1 MEAKK
6 NITELKEK
14 LAESLKTWI
23 EERIDSLAAANPK
36 LKIASVYLKRGAT
49 NYIAR
54 ESGKI
59 DKMIDDAALF
69 ICDEEGNFSPDMLFD
84 DLMTMLREMEEVPFG
99 SGLMQGTIGKGVIR
113 FKLPDNP
120 VFSLL
125 FGDTGAI
132 KITEADFM
140 ELKDIFTE

>member
-14 LAESLKTWI
+14 LAESLKTWM

>member
-14 LAESLKTWI
+14 LAESLKTWL

-36 LKIASVYLKRGAT
+36 LKIASIYLKRGAT

-113 FKLPDNP
+113 FKLPENP

>member
-14 LAESLKTWI
+14 LSESLKTWL

-36 LKIASVYLKRGAT
+36 LKIASIYLKRGAT

-113 FKLPDNP
+113 FKLPENP
-120 VFSLL
+120 VFNLL